1 MTHPDPDLARH
12 AARLRRR
19 ASGLA
24 ADPPA
29 VCDHCAEPDRPLQA
43 TTIHDA
49 YGPWAGDLMLCPA
62 CRDLVQPCQ

>member
-12 AARLRRR
+12 AARLGRR

-29 VCDHCAEPDRPLQA
+29 VCDHCAEPDRPLQGKA
-43 TTIHDA
+43 IHDA
-49 YGPWAGDLMLCPA
+49 YGPWADDLMLCPA
-62 CRDLVQPCQ
+62 CRDLVQQCQ

>member
-12 AARLRRR
+12 AARLGRR

-49 YGPWAGDLMLCPA
+49 YGPWADDLMLCPA

>member
-12 AARLRRR
+12 AARLGLPECR
-19 ASGLA
+19 LA

-49 YGPWAGDLMLCPA
+49 NGPWADDLMLCPA